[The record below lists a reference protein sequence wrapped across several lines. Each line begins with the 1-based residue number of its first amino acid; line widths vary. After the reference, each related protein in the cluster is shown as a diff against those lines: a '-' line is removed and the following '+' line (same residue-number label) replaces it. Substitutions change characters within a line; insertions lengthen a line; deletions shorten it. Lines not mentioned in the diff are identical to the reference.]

1 MPVAGNRIDPSALI
15 DELRAGRVTAW
26 IGVLL
31 LASVIA
37 YLSVT
42 FADAVDPLVLG
53 LWSGAFALVLL
64 VWCGAMAMAMGRDP
78 GDREILR
85 IWIPLFKGV
94 AIAANLLIAASV
106 WLFLPAA
113 GPELFALM
121 LVMYVWYI
129 PIQMIAENRATR
141 VSVLATLMVLG
152 SLVVFVV
159 THPAP
164 YSTALSVF
172 LLVFAVSV
180 LAMRRVIHR
189 AVAEAIMAKLEAERA
204 GQALNVALTEVA
216 GQRDAIARFLAA
228 ASHDLQQPVQAARLF
243 FDQAVDTTS
252 GEARDRAIRGARRAF
267 ASAQSLLQE
276 MLEHLRL
283 ESGAA
288 TPALGHHDIGSILR
302 DIALEHESV
311 AAAAGLTLRVV
322 PTGLAGLV
330 DPRLTRRILGNLVT
344 NACAHA
350 GATRLL
356 IGARRHEGRV
366 RICVIDNGRGV
377 DPARAATLF
386 GEFADRG
393 DGRGN
398 FGLGLSTSRRFA
410 RAMGGDLTLD
420 PRWTGG
426 AWLELDVPRGQAAAG
441 PVAAVVGPSGE
452 VPCEAA

>member
-1 MPVAGNRIDPSALI
+1 MPVAGNRIDPSALL

-37 YLSVT
+37 YLSVV
-42 FADAVDPLVLG
+42 FADDVDPLALG
-53 LWSGAFALVLL
+53 LWSGAFAVVLL
-64 VWCGAMAMAMGRDP
+64 TWCGGMAVAMTRDP

-85 IWIPLFKGV
+85 IWIPLFKAV

-106 WLFLPAA
+106 WLFLPVAE
-113 GPELFALM
+113 PELFALL

-172 LLVFAVSV
+172 LLVFTVSV
-180 LAMRRVIHR
+180 LAMRQVIQR

-204 GQALNVALTEVA
+204 GQALNAALTEVA

-243 FDQAVDTTS
+243 FDQTIDTS
-252 GEARDRAIRGARRAF
+252 NAEARDRAIRGAHRAF

-288 TPALGHHDIGSILR
+288 GPVLGHHNIGTILR
-302 DIALEHESV
+302 DIALDHESV
-311 AAAAGLTLRVV
+311 ASAAGVAIRIV

-344 NACAHA
+344 NVCGHA
-350 GATRLL
+350 QATRLL
-356 IGARRHEGRV
+356 IGARRHGGRV
-366 RICVIDNGRGV
+366 RIYVIDNGRGV
-377 DPARAATLF
+377 DPARTTRLF
-386 GEFADRG
+386 GEFADR
-393 DGRGN
+393 DRGRGN

-410 RAMGGDLTLD
+410 RAMDGELTLE

-426 AWLELDVPRGQAAAG
+426 ACFVLEVPRGQAAAG
-441 PVAAVVGPSGE
+441 PVAATIGRSGE
-452 VPCEAA
+452 RPCEAA